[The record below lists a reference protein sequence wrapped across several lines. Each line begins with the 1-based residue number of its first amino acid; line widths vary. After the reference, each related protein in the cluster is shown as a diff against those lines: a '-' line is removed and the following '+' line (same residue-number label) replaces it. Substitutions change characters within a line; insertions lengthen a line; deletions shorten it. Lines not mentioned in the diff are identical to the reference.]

1 MSKSIKECVTLQ
13 SYLNPNDKQ
22 QQELL
27 AAAANAISQENNK
40 NNNNSGGAPWSLL
53 CHLTAM
59 TKITALGA
67 FLGLGTTLAAKNI
80 YSAFTEGGPVCYTDT
95 SIAATVQQEQL
106 SKDTDIQ
113 GIAVAMGIGA
123 LALIQGTFTVEAMKK
138 LYGNLYA
145 ECNNSVNTNVSSLLS
160 KLFAKGNGTAE
171 LPEWLEKF
179 ILPEH
184 KHFLEAKNT
193 NRHATRPRRYS
204 QYATN
209 ADGDPLFIDP
219 RVFSQGSPG
228 GKSKSRNKRI
238 KRNTRRRKNFHT
250 WF

>member
-1 MSKSIKECVTLQ
+1 MSKQKEEECVTLQ
-13 SYLNPNDKQ
+13 SYLNPDPKQ

-27 AAAANAISQENNK
+27 AAVDNILNNK

-80 YSAFTEGGPVCYTDT
+80 FSAFIQGGPVCYTDT
-95 SIAATVQQEQL
+95 IIAATDQQEQL
-106 SKDTDIQ
+106 SNDINIQ

-123 LALIQGTFTVEAMKK
+123 LALIQGTFTVEAIKE

-145 ECNNSVNTNVSSLLS
+145 ECSESVEKKVSSFLAH
-160 KLFAKGNGTAE
+160 LFKKGNGTAE
-171 LPEWLEKF
+171 IPEYLEKYV
-179 ILPEH
+179 LDKDEH
-184 KHFLEAKNT
+184 LLNKNT
-193 NRHATRPRRYS
+193 NRDATRPRRNS
-204 QYATN
+204 QYAKK
-209 ADGDPLFIDP
+209 ADGRSLFIDP
-219 RVFSQGSPG
+219 TFLKGSPG